1 VRCTLFRATI
11 GALPCILSPLFAL
24 AVCNVPDT
32 MNARLK
38 AAPSAEAFADLGNWF
53 AGAKQFECA
62 ASAFASAS
70 RLNPTSESLAYLW
83 GLSLYSAGRDA
94 DSLVPLRRAA
104 KLEPADIRPHLAL
117 GAALATMNQ
126 PADAEAEYRSAL
138 AIDANSPV
146 ALEGLSQVLLDQKDY
161 PGVVALLSKT
171 GSDGALSPLESLN
184 LGIALAGMVK
194 LNDAATVLHEGL
206 NTAPDSLPI
215 ADELAFIL
223 MLMGRVDEAYAV
235 FDLAL
240 EKHPNDQATQLLYLR
255 IMVSGHSQKASQL
268 AGQLL
273 AAYPDQWE
281 VLYLNA
287 VLEARDGEFQK
298 ARAHLEHSI
307 AQNATYAQSHRA
319 LGEALARLGD
329 LNGAKQHLDKAIALG
344 EDAPEVQYDL
354 ARVLHN
360 LGDTNGAEERLHVY
374 LQLKEAQSNKTQAAG
389 KAESA
394 DQAIAAGNIA
404 LAVSLYRD
412 ALASDQDEPLLHYKL
427 AKALEKM
434 NDVAG
439 EAAELDRAIK
449 LNPKLAEAQNQR
461 GYLAARAG
469 ETVQAEAF
477 FQAAV
482 EASPSYASAWVNLA
496 ATLASESKWREAR
509 SALDHALE
517 VDPDNALARQLGQEI
532 AAPHADP

>member
-1 VRCTLFRATI
+1 MRCTLFRATI
-11 GALPCILSPLFAL
+11 GALLWILAPSFAFAL
-24 AVCNVPDT
+24 CSGPDT
-32 MNARLK
+32 INGRLK

-53 AGAKQFECA
+53 AGTKQFECA

-70 RLNPTSESLAYLW
+70 GLDPMSEPLAYLW
-83 GLSLYSAGRDA
+83 GLSLYSAGHDA

-117 GAALATMNQ
+117 GAALATMKQ
-126 PADAEAEYRSAL
+126 TVDAEEEYRSAL
-138 AIDANSPV
+138 AIDANSSV

-161 PGVVALLSKT
+161 PGVVALLSKP
-171 GSDGALSPLESLN
+171 GSAGALSPIESLN

-223 MLMGRVDEAYAV
+223 MLLGRVDEAYVV

-240 EKHPNDQATQLLYLR
+240 EKHPNDQSTQLLFLR
-255 IMVSGHSQKASQL
+255 IMVSGHSQRAPL
-268 AGQLL
+268 VAGQLL

-281 VLYLNA
+281 VLYLSA

-329 LNGAKQHLDKAIALG
+329 LQGAKEHLDKAIALG

-354 ARVLHN
+354 ARVLHT
-360 LGDTNGAEERLHVY
+360 LGDTNGAEERLHTY
-374 LQLKEAQSNKTQAAG
+374 LQLKEAQSNKSQAAG

-394 DQAIAAGNIA
+394 DQEIAAGNA
-404 LAVSLYRD
+404 ARAVSLYRE
-412 ALASDQDEPLLHYKL
+412 ALASDADEPLLHYKL

-439 EAAELDRAIK
+439 ETVELDRAIQ
-449 LNPKLAEAQNQR
+449 LDPKLAEAQNQR

-469 ETVQAEAF
+469 DTIHAKAF

-482 EASPSYASAWVNLA
+482 QASPSYAAAWVNLA
-496 ATLASESKWREAR
+496 ATLASESKWQEAKT
-509 SALDHALE
+509 ALDHALE
-517 VDPDNALARQLGQEI
+517 IDPDNALARQLGQEI